1 LDCDRGSGRPRRGGP
16 AFSDADRKALR
27 AAPSRDRRR
36 GRLRLST
43 RPEQADAMTRQ
54 RDTAPKFLNL
64 FEIRFPVGAIASI
77 GHRISG
83 VLLILALPLA
93 AQALERSLHSE
104 AEFRALLAM
113 RASPWASIATAVVA
127 WAIAHHLLAG
137 IRHLLM

>member
-1 LDCDRGSGRPRRGGP
+1 
-16 AFSDADRKALR
+16 
-27 AAPSRDRRR
+27 
-36 GRLRLST
+36 
-43 RPEQADAMTRQ
+43 MTRQ

-137 IRHLLM
+137 IRHLLMDLGVGHRLAAARASAWFVNVAALAVAIAILATSLWGGGGR